1 MILNC
6 DWIKQTTAVC
16 FILSQCRIT
25 CQSRLTKFGS
35 HSVAFFLILC
45 SMYFSVSN
53 LINESDCFSIQPTL
67 FFIKQNDF
75 PVTCDFLMFCR
86 GASQGYI
93 LCHNTLYMFMLL
105 RFVFISQCLRLNKL
119 LIFSHKSN
127 EKLICIFCL

>member
-1 MILNC
+1 
-6 DWIKQTTAVC
+6 
-16 FILSQCRIT
+16 
-25 CQSRLTKFGS
+25 
-35 HSVAFFLILC
+35 
-45 SMYFSVSN
+45 MYFSVSD
-53 LINESDCFSIQPTL
+53 LINESHCFSIHPTL

-75 PVTCDFLMFCR
+75 PVACDFLMFCR

-127 EKLICIFCL
+127 EKLICIFCLWHSKSTSVLRYENNCNLSLSYKKKIAELFIRCTSKEKPLKLWR